1 MGYVVINVDGE
12 DLVFKIKNINSIGF
26 YDRLSRARFDSS
38 LFLSLI
44 VQEPCLSADEWYKR
58 VPVVWKEDII
68 NAIVKYV
75 NENYNYSL

>member
-68 NAIVKYV
+68 NAIVEYV